1 MRIVLCGGGSG
12 GHITP
17 LLAVASELRKQNKS
31 VELIYIGERGGKFAR
46 IATDSKLFD
55 EYHFVS
61 AGKIRRYHGESFA
74 AKLLDFKTLF
84 LNFRDIFRLVRGIFQ
99 GYFLLKRLKPNSILL
114 KGGFVCVPVAL
125 ASRFHKIPYIT
136 HDSDALPGLANRIA
150 ARWAR
155 YHATGQPAKYYTYPT
170 TSVKYV
176 GVPSDER
183 FRPYTSAEQTILKQK
198 YHIDPNSQVL
208 LIMGGSNGARRVN
221 EAVINLLPQLMKDY
235 PELYVF
241 HQVGQGNE
249 DQTAT
254 LPPEL
259 TKRVTFFDFSSDI
272 FHMSAIAD
280 VIITRAGASI
290 MADLAQQKKACIVIP
305 NPFLT
310 GGHQMKNAQVFDE
323 AGAALIVH
331 ESEMI
336 KDPTIL
342 FSNITDLLNNSA
354 KRTQLSENL
363 HKLNPVQSPALSIA
377 KILQEIAK

>member
-1 MRIVLCGGGSG
+1 
-12 GHITP
+12 
-17 LLAVASELRKQNKS
+17 
-31 VELIYIGERGGKFAR
+31 
-46 IATDSKLFD
+46 
-55 EYHFVS
+55 
-61 AGKIRRYHGESFA
+61 
-74 AKLLDFKTLF
+74 
-84 LNFRDIFRLVRGIFQ
+84 
-99 GYFLLKRLKPNSILL
+99 
-114 KGGFVCVPVAL
+114 
-125 ASRFHKIPYIT
+125 
-136 HDSDALPGLANRIA
+136 
-150 ARWAR
+150 
-155 YHATGQPAKYYTYPT
+155 
-170 TSVKYV
+170 
-176 GVPSDER
+176 
-183 FRPYTSAEQTILKQK
+183 
-198 YHIDPNSQVL
+198 
-208 LIMGGSNGARRVN
+208 MGGSNGARRVN